1 MVCSVS
7 HKDIEL
13 LISWSN
19 KWCLEKGV
27 LVGMEVSLFFIFSKT
42 TTLIFLIPYVTCR
55 KRRRPWV
62 IFTPHVLFTVANFV
76 RL

>member
-19 KWCLEKGV
+19 KWCLEIGV
-27 LVGMEVSLFFIFSKT
+27 LVGIVEVFLFYIF
-42 TTLIFLIPYVTCR
+42 
-55 KRRRPWV
+55 
-62 IFTPHVLFTVANFV
+62 
-76 RL
+76 